1 MKNPYHQDTPEW
13 QLFERVK
20 SQHLAA
26 VAFDADAAAAQR
38 KASVARETMLA
49 FDAALVKLTGQ
60 SAIEKGKP

>member
-1 MKNPYHQDTPEW
+1 MKNPHHQDTPEW

-26 VAFDADAAAAQR
+26 IAFDKDAAASQQ
-38 KASVARETMLA
+38 KAASARETMLA

-60 SAIEKGKP
+60 SAIEEGKP